1 MAIKTKKLTIEG
13 EQYLITQHPA
23 TEGCLLIEKYHN
35 AVRAFILNQ
44 ETALWENK
52 ELFPLIPV
60 QAVFVDGR
68 MLAVLM
74 FFDKLANPDVPYEM
88 YKQPN
93 QPSEKLSLKE
103 LLEGKTLEE
112 RPPVERIRTP
122 MSYLI
127 NYGATIEQDMSLDYA
142 EALDMFLKYVTF
154 DGVPLDYD
162 SLSYTTI
169 HALLVEVIN
178 FNFLNVWTKKRWSL
192 PEGYS
197 AGGVQAPR
205 SLERVSENFGQS
217 NIIYTILKSE
227 LDLASLSDL
236 ALHMSVED
244 AYDANEAAH
253 RDYYER
259 AEMQKEAERQAKNN
273 QQ

>member
-1 MAIKTKKLTIEG
+1 MAIKIKRLTVEDK
-13 EQYLITQHPA
+13 QYLITQHPA

-35 AVRAFILNQ
+35 AIRAFILNQ
-44 ETALWENK
+44 ESAVWENK

-60 QAVFVDGR
+60 KALAIDGR

-74 FFDKLANPDVPYEM
+74 FLDKLANPDIPYDFF
-88 YKQPN
+88 KQPN

-103 LLEGKTLEE
+103 LLEGKTLEG
-112 RPPVERIRTP
+112 RPPVERVRTP

-127 NYGATIEQDMSLDYA
+127 NYGATAQQDMSLDYA
-142 EALDMFLKYVTF
+142 EALDMFLKHVTL
-154 DGVPLDYD
+154 DGEPLDYD
-162 SLSYTTI
+162 SLTYTTI
-169 HALLVEVIN
+169 HALLAEVIS
-178 FNFLNVWTKKRWSL
+178 FNFLHIWTKKRWSL
-192 PEGYS
+192 PEDYS

-205 SLERVSENFGQS
+205 SLERVSTGFSQS

-227 LDLASLSDL
+227 LALASLSDL

-244 AYDANEAAH
+244 AYDANEAAQ

-273 QQ
+273 